1 MKLGHKP
8 MKSRQYLVTLVL
20 LVASFGC
27 CADNFKFQ
35 GLEIGVTTKEQ
46 ALSSLSK
53 KYRPTTDPDGAIR
66 VVGKLHQQT
75 SGSMLLRFSSDKKLE
90 EIRLTLPLKASKLA
104 EKEITSGLHL
114 DDHVTEAS
122 KGDSRLKVSSISEK
136 ERELIISSRTTS
148 AREATQSNSFLN
160 SISFELMLTCAGGLI
175 IAFVIA
181 RRLFGHRR
189 DLPLYQYAEKYIGD
203 LNNTVISEVSR
214 MNFGPTVQERILFM
228 GNPRI
233 KDEFFLT
240 LQQKGK
246 FNGGINASVKG
257 AFKLYAKCAKENG
270 EKAILALA
278 MRFPSPRFRFFG
290 ILRDKSDT
298 LYVFIADQ
306 DAYLNYHLNRCAE
319 LANYL
324 IECGLAKDHGLRR
337 QFNAGDFSSSM
348 VTLEHIC
355 NLIDFR
361 ILCGQILRR
370 KSNVDSSNRQSASS
384 SKTLESAVTSG
395 NTAAA
400 AISSGVVVPEYMQQ
414 QVDSSHEMQPI
425 TNVSGTPMLSGTM
438 IDIHGNPF
446 GYDPGIS
453 NTSFDNTM

>member
-1 MKLGHKP
+1 MKL
-8 MKSRQYLVTLVL
+8 RQYLGILIL
-20 LVASFGC
+20 LVESFGC
-27 CADNFKFQ
+27 CAENFKFQ

-53 KYRPTTDPDGAIR
+53 KYRPTTDSDGAIR
-66 VVGKLHQQT
+66 VVGKLYQQT
-75 SGSMLLRFSSDKKLE
+75 TGSMLLRFSSDKKLE
-90 EIRLTLPLKASKLA
+90 EIRLTLPIKASKLA

-114 DDHVTEAS
+114 DEHVAEAS

-136 ERELIISSRTTS
+136 DRELIISTRNTLAS
-148 AREATQSNSFLN
+148 EATQSASFLN
-160 SISFELMLTCAGGLI
+160 FISFELILICAGGLI
-175 IAFVIA
+175 IAFAIA
-181 RRLFGHRR
+181 RRLFSRQR

-228 GNPRI
+228 GNPRV

-240 LQQKGK
+240 LKLQGK
-246 FNGGINASVKG
+246 FNGGINTSVKG
-257 AFKLYAKCAKENG
+257 AFKLYAECAKENG
-270 EKAILALA
+270 EKAIFALA

-290 ILRDKSDT
+290 IFRAKSDT

-306 DAYLNYHLNRCAE
+306 DAYLSYHLNRCAE

-355 NLIDFR
+355 NLINFR

-370 KSNVDSSNRQSASS
+370 KSNVDSSNCQSGYSR
-384 SKTLESAVTSG
+384 KVPESLVALG

-400 AISSGVVVPEYMQQ
+400 AISSGAVVPEHIQQ
-414 QVDSSHEMQPI
+414 QIDSSREMQPI
-425 TNVSGTPMLSGTM
+425 MNVSGTPMLPGTM

-446 GYDPGIS
+446 GHDPGIS